1 MEKYFKHKS
10 TINSL
15 LSNKLMLQEDGVC
28 FYYVYRV
35 PQNTASS
42 PLHMYIRVG
51 TYVLEFY

>member
-1 MEKYFKHKS
+1 MEKSFKHKF

-15 LSNKLMLQEDGVC
+15 LSNNLMLQEDGVC

-42 PLHMYIRVG
+42 QWHMYIRVG